1 MKNLITDLYLKLI
14 WKINRSKSNCLSE
27 RLFELAELYN
37 TKPGNFNY
45 RQQRR
50 CSRAKHSGLIKKTTY
65 K

>member
-1 MKNLITDLYLKLI
+1 MKKYITNLCLKLI
-14 WKINRSKSNCLSE
+14 WKINRGKSNCLSE

-45 RQQRR
+45 
-50 CSRAKHSGLIKKTTY
+50 SGLIKKTTY